1 MSTYRKILSLLT
13 PRERRRG
20 CLLLCM
26 ILIMAVL
33 DTVGVASIMPFMS
46 VLGNPGVVETNRW
59 LNMAYSRL
67 GFSDPK
73 TFLFF
78 LGAVVLTALVV
89 SIAFKALTQWA
100 LLRFTHMRNYSLSC
114 RLFQG
119 YLGRPYTWFLN
130 RHSADLG
137 KSVLSEVQQVIVNV
151 FTPAMQLLAHGTVA
165 LFLITLLIVVD
176 PFLALVVALILCG
189 AYFLVYMT
197 IRRYLSRIG
206 TDRVAANQERFQVAQ
221 EALGGIKEVKIFGRE
236 ASFFSRFTGPARR
249 FSRHQANSQIAAQM
263 PRYILEMVAFGGI
276 LMIALY
282 LFRSHDHFNRVLP
295 LLAVYAF
302 AGYRL
307 MPALQNVYQQLS
319 KLRFGLPAL
328 DALYKDNL
336 ELQGNEPLSKGP
348 LPAPLAPR
356 TAITLKDIYFTYP
369 GAHAP
374 VLKALDLHIP
384 ARSTVG
390 LVGATGSG
398 KTTTVDLILG
408 LLIPQSGQL
417 LVDEKPIVHNP
428 AQRSATRYNQQ
439 STINNQ
445 QSIRSW
451 QRALGYVPQF
461 IYLADD
467 TVAANIG
474 FGIPPGDIDM
484 DAVIRAAKIAE
495 LHDFVTG
502 DLQKGYKTLV
512 GERGV
517 RLSGGQRQRIGIARA
532 LYHDP
537 DVLIFDEATSSLDNL
552 TEKAVM
558 KAVHNLGKA
567 KTIILIAHR
576 LTTVKDCDLIYL
588 LEHGKL
594 KAKGTYEELME
605 QDAGFRKMA
614 LGTA

>member
-1 MSTYRKILSLLT
+1 
-13 PRERRRG
+13 
-20 CLLLCM
+20 
-26 ILIMAVL
+26 
-33 DTVGVASIMPFMS
+33 
-46 VLGNPGVVETNRW
+46 VLGNPQAVETNRW
-59 LNMAYSRL
+59 LNMAYTKL
-67 GFSDPK
+67 GFTAPK
-73 TFLFF
+73 SFLFF
-78 LGAVVLTALVV
+78 LGLVV
-89 SIAFKALTQWA
+89 FTSLIASIAFKALTQWA

-151 FTPAMQLLAHGTVA
+151 FIPAMQLLAHGTVA

-189 AYFLVYMT
+189 AYFLIYMT

-249 FSRHQANSQIAAQM
+249 FSRHQANSQIAAQI

-307 MPALQNVYQQLS
+307 MPALQNVYQQLT

-328 DALYKDNL
+328 DVLYKDNL
-336 ELQGNEPLSKGP
+336 ELQGNERPSKGP

-408 LLIPQSGQL
+408 LLRPEKGKL
-417 LVDEKPIVHNP
+417 LVD
-428 AQRSATRYNQQ
+428 ATVITQEN
-439 STINNQ
+439 
-445 QSIRSW
+445 IRSW
-451 QRALGYVPQF
+451 QQALGYVPQI

-474 FGIPPGDIDM
+474 FGIPPRDIDM

-502 DLQKGYKTLV
+502 DLQKGYDTLV

-576 LTTVKDCDLIYL
+576 LTTVKDCHLIYL
-588 LEHGKL
+588 MEHGKL
-594 KAKGTYEELME
+594 KAKGTYKELME